1 MVTEKPQANKPLF
14 ITKEFEFV
22 LLLYYALKYATIIDH
37 TRSLTLR
44 KEWRKQYFYKVK
56 VIYKH

>member
-37 TRSLTLR
+37 TRGHSQKNGVNNISIKSKYL
-44 KEWRKQYFYKVK
+44 
-56 VIYKH
+56 